1 MDLIDPILLALNSY
15 TKALSAALGY
25 RDVSTRLHSDRVTG
39 LSHAIGVGMGLSG
52 SELGMLNVAASFH
65 DVGKIGIPDAI
76 LLKPSA
82 HSEAE
87 RIEMRRHTEIGEKII
102 AAMEIEGA
110 QQAASSIRAHHE
122 NFDGSGYPD
131 QLAGEEIPL
140 FARIISIADS
150 YDAMAETRVHHRAR
164 SHGEIMAILDQET
177 GHKHDPVI
185 MRHFSMLI
193 AASELKASDHQHR

>member
-1 MDLIDPILLALNSY
+1 MELTDPTLLALNSY

-25 RDVSTRLHSDRVTG
+25 RDVSTRLHSDRVTR
-39 LSHAIGVGMGLSG
+39 LSHAIGVSIGLSEN
-52 SELGMLNVAASFH
+52 ELGMLNIAASFH
-65 DVGKIGIPDAI
+65 DVGKIGISDAI

-102 AAMEIEGA
+102 AATEIEGA
-110 QQAASSIRAHHE
+110 QQAAFNIRAHHE

-164 SHGEIMAILDQET
+164 SHSAIMAILDEET
-177 GHKHDPVI
+177 GHKHDPAL
-185 MRHFSMLI
+185 MRRFSVLI
-193 AASELKASDHQHR
+193 ATSGLKATEQ

>member
-1 MDLIDPILLALNSY
+1 MELTDPTLLALNSY
-15 TKALSAALGY
+15 TKALSIALGY

-39 LSHAIGVGMGLSG
+39 LSHAIGVRIGLSAH
-52 SELGMLNVAASFH
+52 ELGMLNVAASFH

-76 LLKPSA
+76 LLKPAA
-82 HSEAE
+82 HTEAE

-102 AAMEIEGA
+102 AATEIEGA
-110 QQAASSIRAHHE
+110 RQASLSIRAHHE

-177 GHKHDPVI
+177 AHKHDPAL
-185 MRHFSMLI
+185 MRHFRVLI
-193 AASELKASDHQHR
+193 DSSELKAGGH

>member
-1 MDLIDPILLALNSY
+1 MEPTDPTLLALNSY

-52 SELGMLNVAASFH
+52 NELGMLNVAASFH

-82 HSEAE
+82 HTEAE

-102 AAMEIEGA
+102 AATEIDGA
-110 QQAASSIRAHHE
+110 QQAALSIRAHHE

-164 SHGEIMAILDQET
+164 SHGAIMAILDEET

>member
-1 MDLIDPILLALNSY
+1 MELIDPTLLALNSY
-15 TKALSAALGY
+15 TKALSVALGY

-39 LSHAIGVGMGLSG
+39 LSRVIGVSIGLSG
-52 SELGMLNVAASFH
+52 NELGMLNVAASLH

-82 HSEAE
+82 HNEAE

-102 AAMEIEGA
+102 AATEIEGA
-110 QQAASSIRAHHE
+110 QQAALSIRAHHE

-150 YDAMAETRVHHRAR
+150 YDAMAETRVHHRGR
-164 SHGEIMAILDQET
+164 SHSEIMAILNEET
-177 GHKHDPVI
+177 GHKHDPAL
-185 MRHFSMLI
+185 MRHFSVLMV
-193 AASELKASDHQHR
+193 ATELKATEH

>member
-1 MDLIDPILLALNSY
+1 MELIDPTLLALNSY

-39 LSHAIGVGMGLSG
+39 LSRAIGVSIGLSG
-52 SELGMLNVAASFH
+52 NELGMLNIAASFH

-82 HSEAE
+82 HNEAE

-102 AAMEIEGA
+102 AATEIEGA
-110 QQAASSIRAHHE
+110 QQAALSIRAHHE

-131 QLAGEEIPL
+131 QLSGEEIPL

-164 SHGEIMAILDQET
+164 SHSEITAILDEET
-177 GHKHDPVI
+177 GYKHDPAL
-185 MRHFSMLI
+185 MRHFSVLI
-193 AASELKASDHQHR
+193 AANELKASDR